1 MSPAVAD
8 LIREGI
14 RKLKQAGI
22 DNPETSSRSILQH
35 LLKMTPA
42 QLQISSLE
50 PVADDK
56 VVAFRNMIEKRAARY
71 PLQYLIG
78 EIEFY
83 NIKLRVDQRA
93 LIPRP
98 ETEIL
103 VENIIAIL
111 KDKDSPEVLDIG
123 SGSGNIAIALAFN
136 IANIKITAVDIS
148 PESLEL
154 ARENA
159 ELNNVLDKIKFIQ
172 ADCLQDS
179 IWTGVQSYDA
189 IVSNP
194 PYVADSDIDALQ
206 PEIRLYEPITALK
219 AGNDPLLF
227 FKTIISKSKSIIKHP
242 AVICFEVGIG
252 QAEAVAGIMRENYG
266 DSEVKIIKDLAGI
279 DRVVIGEIPEENFG
293 CR

>member
-35 LLKMTPA
+35 LLKKTPA

-50 PVADDK
+50 PVADEVIDT
-56 VVAFRNMIEKRAARY
+56 FRNMIEKRAARY

-123 SGSGNIAIALAFN
+123 SGSGNIAIAMAFN

-154 ARENA
+154 AQENA
-159 ELNNVLDKIKFIQ
+159 GLNNVAGKINFVR
-172 ADCLQDS
+172 ADCLQQNFRA
-179 IWTGVQSYDA
+179 GVAAFDA
-189 IVSNP
+189 IVANP

-252 QAEAVAGIMRENYG
+252 QAEAVAEIIKEKYSN
-266 DSEVKIIKDLAGI
+266 SKVKVIKDLAGI
-279 DRVVIGEIPEENFG
+279 DRVVIGEIV
-293 CR
+293 